1 MKSVGILYFSAVGST
16 RIAAELLAELLER
29 GAPPNAGEAPRALA
43 IASIEEEKAQAVV
56 SEAEFLVFCYPTY
69 YLKPAPPMRAFSAA
83 LGPCGPAK
91 PCYLLTTCELYSE
104 NSARSLAKLLVA
116 RGFAVCGSK
125 ALRAPGSDVTAV
137 LNARL
142 VPWLYRFGR
151 DFEAG
156 LRAAAD
162 EIRAAAGQEPSRPAL
177 LPSPRWYTPLTQF
190 LQVVALNHF
199 DAVKHRLRV
208 FSERCTACGLCA
220 AGCPADAITM
230 GANGPLLQTG
240 RCLLCC
246 RCIHACPERAIA
258 LGKRLKDNRRID
270 PALLA
275 TLKAQ
280 ARAALGLSV

>member
-1 MKSVGILYFSAVGST
+1 
-16 RIAAELLAELLER
+16 
-29 GAPPNAGEAPRALA
+29 
-43 IASIEEEKAQAVV
+43 
-56 SEAEFLVFCYPTY
+56 
-69 YLKPAPPMRAFSAA
+69 
-83 LGPCGPAK
+83 
-91 PCYLLTTCELYSE
+91 
-104 NSARSLAKLLVA
+104 
-116 RGFAVCGSK
+116 
-125 ALRAPGSDVTAV
+125 
-137 LNARL
+137 
-142 VPWLYRFGR
+142 
-151 DFEAG
+151 
-156 LRAAAD
+156 
-162 EIRAAAGQEPSRPAL
+162 L
-177 LPSPRWYTPLTQF
+177 LPPPRWYTPLTQF